1 MPTFCRH
8 NRFLERCPICSK
20 STPAGMSTGARATK
34 RAARAAGTGR
44 AAASSASGRRAS
56 GMRVRH
62 EGRAEDDGYRSEL
75 VPGVRAS
82 VDADRL
88 AQEIAFAS
96 GRLLALSTEPPGLYG
111 EAQALASEDLERAT
125 WTCFLIAYLAP
136 LEHADDPYSAIR
148 SVLAAAP
155 LPSAEAQFPD
165 LQGVALGPRAAHE
178 SLRGAGTLNAY
189 RQWVQR
195 AGAPGALQSVAF
207 RGEVAWTPERRFE
220 RLFERLAL
228 PGFGR
233 VGRYEL
239 LVTLGRLGL
248 YELHPDS
255 LHLAGT
261 QGLAG
266 SDPTTLAAKRVFG
279 IGDPLLLDRR
289 ATALAEAVGVPVEA
303 LDLALGNWAAPER
316 ASVGFP
322 PEASDP
328 AALERATGALGL

>member
-1 MPTFCRH
+1 
-8 NRFLERCPICSK
+8 
-20 STPAGMSTGARATK
+20 
-34 RAARAAGTGR
+34 
-44 AAASSASGRRAS
+44 
-56 GMRVRH
+56 MRVRH

-82 VDADRL
+82 VDAGRL
-88 AQEIAFAS
+88 AEEIAFAS
-96 GRLLALSTEPPGLYG
+96 GRLLALSAEPPGLYG
-111 EAQALASEDLERAT
+111 EARALAVDDLERAT
-125 WTCFLIAYLAP
+125 WTFFLLAYLGP
-136 LEHADDPYSAIR
+136 LEHEDDPYSSIR

-155 LPSAEAQFPD
+155 SPNAEAQFPD
-165 LQGVALGPRAAHE
+165 LDGIALGPRSSHE
-178 SLRGAGTLNAY
+178 SNRGAATLNAY

-207 RGEVAWTPERRFE
+207 RGDAAWTPERRFE

-255 LHLAGT
+255 LHLAGS

-266 SDPTTLAAKRVFG
+266 GDPTTVAAKRVFG

-289 ATALAEAVGVPVEA
+289 ALALAEAVGVPVEA
-303 LDLALGNWAAPER
+303 LDLALTNWAAPER
-316 ASVGFP
+316 ARVGFP
-322 PEASDP
+322 SEASDGT
-328 AALERATGALGL
+328 ARERAASALGL